1 MDKSKD
7 TQMSYLILGSGGL
20 GGALAHELAS
30 RGEEWLLAGRQ
41 LPKGLDPACY
51 FPLQEVDPLSFE
63 ALFTLYDATTLPTV
77 VINTIGLLHDL
88 NHMPERRVEEV
99 SPQWL
104 GESLQ
109 ANAWPHLALG
119 ASLSRLMTPESGLWL
134 CSLSDL
140 AGSLGTGNLEAVG
153 RYSYRMSKA
162 ALNMGA
168 RILAAEWAERFPG
181 AGVITVHPG
190 LMDTP
195 MQQPFRQGL
204 DPALLQDPALV
215 APQLLDLLASLTL
228 AHSGRFV
235 DLRGQPLPW

>member
-1 MDKSKD
+1 
-7 TQMSYLILGSGGL
+7 MSYLILGSGGL
-20 GGALAHELAS
+20 GCALAHELAE
-30 RGEEWLLAGRQ
+30 RGEAWLLAGRQ

-63 ALFTLYDATTLPTV
+63 ALFTLYDGDSLPTV

-88 NHMPERRVEEV
+88 AHMPERRVEEV
-99 SPQWL
+99 TPEWL
-104 GESLQ
+104 EESLQ

-119 ASLSRLMTPESGLWL
+119 ACLSRLMTPESRLWL

-140 AGSLGTGNLEAVG
+140 AGSLAAADRSPVR

-168 RILAAEWAERFPG
+168 RILAGEWAERFPG

-195 MQQPFRQGL
+195 MQQPFRQEIG
-204 DPALLQDPALV
+204 AAQLQDPARV
-215 APQLLDLLASLTL
+215 ASGLLDLLGTLTP

-235 DLRGQPLPW
+235 DLQGNPLPW

>member
-1 MDKSKD
+1 
-7 TQMSYLILGSGGL
+7 MSYLILGSGGL

-51 FPLQEVDPLSFE
+51 FPLQEVDPLSFD
-63 ALFTLYDATTLPTV
+63 ALFTLYDTATLPNV

-88 NHMPERRVEEV
+88 SHMPERRVEEV
-99 SPQWL
+99 TPQWL

-119 ASLSRLMTPESGLWL
+119 ASLSRLWL
-134 CSLSDL
+134 CTLSDL
-140 AGSLGTGNLEAVG
+140 AGSLEEAHREPAR

-162 ALNMGA
+162 ALNIGS

-195 MQQPFRQGL
+195 MQQPFRQEI

-215 APQLLDLLASLTL
+215 APLLLDLLASLNQ

>member
-1 MDKSKD
+1 
-7 TQMSYLILGSGGL
+7 MSYLILGSGGL

-51 FPLQEVDPLSFE
+51 FPLQEVDPLSFD
-63 ALFTLYDATTLPTV
+63 ALFTLYDTVTLPNV

-88 NHMPERRVEEV
+88 SHMPERRVEEV
-99 SPQWL
+99 TPQWL

-119 ASLSRLMTPESGLWL
+119 ASLSRLWL
-134 CSLSDL
+134 CTLSDL
-140 AGSLGTGNLEAVG
+140 AGSLEEAHREPAR

-162 ALNMGA
+162 ALNIGS

-195 MQQPFRQGL
+195 MQQPFRQEI

-215 APQLLDLLASLTL
+215 APLLLDLLASLNQ

>member
-1 MDKSKD
+1 
-7 TQMSYLILGSGGL
+7 MSYLILGSGGL

-51 FPLQEVDPLSFE
+51 FPLQEVDPLSFD
-63 ALFTLYDATTLPTV
+63 ALFTLYDTATLPNV

-88 NHMPERRVEEV
+88 SHMPERRVEEV
-99 SPQWL
+99 TPQWL

-119 ASLSRLMTPESGLWL
+119 ASLSRLWL
-134 CSLSDL
+134 CTLSDL
-140 AGSLGTGNLEAVG
+140 AGSLEEAHREPAR

-162 ALNMGA
+162 ALNIGS

-195 MQQPFRQGL
+195 MQQPFRQEI

-215 APQLLDLLASLTL
+215 APQLLDLLASLNQ

>member
-1 MDKSKD
+1 
-7 TQMSYLILGSGGL
+7 MSYLILGSGGL

-51 FPLQEVDPLSFE
+51 FPLQEVDPLSFD
-63 ALFTLYDATTLPTV
+63 ALFTLYDTATLPNV

-88 NHMPERRVEEV
+88 SHMPERRVEEV
-99 SPQWL
+99 TPQWL

-119 ASLSRLMTPESGLWL
+119 ASLSRLWL
-134 CSLSDL
+134 CTLSDL
-140 AGSLGTGNLEAVG
+140 AGSLGEAHREPAR

-162 ALNMGA
+162 ALNIGS

-195 MQQPFRQGL
+195 MQQPFRQEI

-215 APQLLDLLASLTL
+215 APQLLDLLASLNQ

>member
-1 MDKSKD
+1 
-7 TQMSYLILGSGGL
+7 MSYLILGSGGL

-63 ALFTLYDATTLPTV
+63 ALFTLYDATTLPRV

-119 ASLSRLMTPESGLWL
+119 ASLSRLWL
-134 CSLSDL
+134 CTLSDL
-140 AGSLGTGNLEAVG
+140 AGSLEEAHREPAR

-162 ALNMGA
+162 ALNIGS

-195 MQQPFRQGL
+195 MQQPFRQEI

-215 APQLLDLLASLTL
+215 APQLLDLLASLNQ

>member
-1 MDKSKD
+1 
-7 TQMSYLILGSGGL
+7 MSYLILGSGGL

-51 FPLQEVDPLSFE
+51 FPLQEVDPLSFD
-63 ALFTLYDATTLPTV
+63 ALFTLYDTATLPTV

-88 NHMPERRVEEV
+88 SHMPERRVEEV
-99 SPQWL
+99 TPQWL

-119 ASLSRLMTPESGLWL
+119 ASLSRLWL
-134 CSLSDL
+134 CTLSDL
-140 AGSLGTGNLEAVG
+140 AGSLEEAHREPAR

-162 ALNMGA
+162 ALNMGS

-195 MQQPFRQGL
+195 MQQPFRQEI

-215 APQLLDLLASLTL
+215 APLLLDLLASLNQ

>member
-1 MDKSKD
+1 
-7 TQMSYLILGSGGL
+7 MSYLILGSGGL

-51 FPLQEVDPLSFE
+51 FPLQEVDPLSFD
-63 ALFTLYDATTLPTV
+63 ALFTLYDTATLPNV

-88 NHMPERRVEEV
+88 SHMPERRVEEV
-99 SPQWL
+99 TPQWL

-119 ASLSRLMTPESGLWL
+119 ASLSRLWL
-134 CSLSDL
+134 CTLSDL
-140 AGSLGTGNLEAVG
+140 AGSLEEAHREPAR

-162 ALNMGA
+162 ALNMGS

-195 MQQPFRQGL
+195 MQQPFRQEI

-215 APQLLDLLASLTL
+215 APLLLDLLASLNQ

>member
-1 MDKSKD
+1 MDKTKD

-51 FPLQEVDPLSFE
+51 FPLQEVDPLSFD
-63 ALFTLYDATTLPTV
+63 ALFTLYDTATLPNV

-88 NHMPERRVEEV
+88 SHMPERRVEEV
-99 SPQWL
+99 TPQWL

-119 ASLSRLMTPESGLWL
+119 ASLSRLMTFESRLWL
-134 CSLSDL
+134 CTLSDL
-140 AGSLGTGNLEAVG
+140 AGSLEEAHREPAR

-162 ALNMGA
+162 ALNIGS

-195 MQQPFRQGL
+195 MQQPFRQEI

-215 APQLLDLLASLTL
+215 APLLLDLLASLNQ

>member
-1 MDKSKD
+1 
-7 TQMSYLILGSGGL
+7 MSYLILGSGGL

-51 FPLQEVDPLSFE
+51 FPLQEVDPLSFD
-63 ALFTLYDATTLPTV
+63 ALFTLYDTATLPNV

-88 NHMPERRVEEV
+88 SHMPERRVEEV
-99 SPQWL
+99 TPQWL

-119 ASLSRLMTPESGLWL
+119 ASLSRLWL
-134 CSLSDL
+134 CTLSDL
-140 AGSLGTGNLEAVG
+140 AGSLGEAHREPSR

-162 ALNMGA
+162 ALNMGS

-195 MQQPFRQGL
+195 MQQPFRQEI

-215 APQLLDLLASLTL
+215 APLLLDLLASLNQ

>member
-1 MDKSKD
+1 
-7 TQMSYLILGSGGL
+7 MSYLILGSGGL

-51 FPLQEVDPLSFE
+51 FPLQEVDPLSFD
-63 ALFTLYDATTLPTV
+63 ALFTLYDTATLPNV

-88 NHMPERRVEEV
+88 SHMPERRVEEV
-99 SPQWL
+99 TPQWL

-119 ASLSRLMTPESGLWL
+119 ASLSRLMTFESRLWL
-134 CSLSDL
+134 CTLSDL
-140 AGSLGTGNLEAVG
+140 AGSLGEAHREPAR

-162 ALNMGA
+162 ALNMGS

-181 AGVITVHPG
+181 ARVITVHPG

-195 MQQPFRQGL
+195 MQQPFRQEI

-215 APQLLDLLASLTL
+215 APLLLDLLASLNQ

>member
-1 MDKSKD
+1 
-7 TQMSYLILGSGGL
+7 MSYLILGSGGL

-51 FPLQEVDPLSFE
+51 FPLQEVDPLSFD
-63 ALFTLYDATTLPTV
+63 ALFTLYDTATLPNV

-119 ASLSRLMTPESGLWL
+119 ASLSRLWL
-134 CSLSDL
+134 CTLSDL
-140 AGSLGTGNLEAVG
+140 AGSLEEAHREPAR

-162 ALNMGA
+162 ALNMGS

-195 MQQPFRQGL
+195 MQQPFRQEI

-215 APQLLDLLASLTL
+215 APQLLDLLASLTQ

>member
-1 MDKSKD
+1 
-7 TQMSYLILGSGGL
+7 MSYLILGSGGL

-51 FPLQEVDPLSFE
+51 FPLQEVDPLSFD
-63 ALFTLYDATTLPTV
+63 ALFTLYDTATLPNV

-88 NHMPERRVEEV
+88 SHMPERRVEEV
-99 SPQWL
+99 TPQWL

-119 ASLSRLMTPESGLWL
+119 ASLSRLWL
-134 CSLSDL
+134 CTLSDL
-140 AGSLGTGNLEAVG
+140 AGSLEEAHREPAR

-162 ALNMGA
+162 ALNMGS

-195 MQQPFRQGL
+195 MQQPFRQEI

-215 APQLLDLLASLTL
+215 APQLLDLLASLNQ